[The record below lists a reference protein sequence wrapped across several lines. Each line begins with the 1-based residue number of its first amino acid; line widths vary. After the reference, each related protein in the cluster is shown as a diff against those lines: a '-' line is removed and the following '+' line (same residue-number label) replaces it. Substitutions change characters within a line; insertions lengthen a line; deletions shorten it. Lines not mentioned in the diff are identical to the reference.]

1 MNRKV
6 FSSAIKKTAFKY
18 LTSKKIALLMLQGM
32 DRNEVYHKCF
42 DENYIE
48 VDSEQRRREITNVV
62 FERLAELDKYL
73 LGQFISGD
81 VDTSKVILVYAI
93 AKADSLFFDFLYE
106 VYREALLTERDYI
119 TLEDYEVFFASK
131 KQTDSIVSQWS
142 DKTIE
147 DLSCGYRNILAD
159 SGLGIRS
166 KRSIVAK
173 RVFIHP
179 DVEEYIKQIGD
190 MEYLKAIL
198 GA

>member
-62 FERLAELDKYL
+62 YERLAELDKYL

-93 AKADSLFFDFLYE
+93 AKADSLFFDFLYD

-119 TLEDYEVFFASK
+119 TL
-131 KQTDSIVSQWS
+131 
-142 DKTIE
+142 E

>member
-18 LTSKKIALLMLQGM
+18 LTSKKIASLMLQGM
-32 DRNEVYHKCF
+32 DRNEVYYKCF

-62 FERLAELDKYL
+62 YERLAELDKYL

-159 SGLGIRS
+159 SGLGIRL

-190 MEYLKAIL
+190 MEYLNAIL

>member
-62 FERLAELDKYL
+62 YERLAELDKYL

>member
-62 FERLAELDKYL
+62 YERLAELDKYL

-119 TLEDYEVFFASK
+119 TLEDYEMFFASK

>member
-42 DENYIE
+42 DENYNE

-62 FERLAELDKYL
+62 YERLAELDKYL

>member
-62 FERLAELDKYL
+62 YERLAELDRYL

>member
-62 FERLAELDKYL
+62 YERLAELDKYL

-159 SGLGIRS
+159 SGLGIRL